1 MRGSSLTYGVTAA
14 ILALALPVQ
23 AGVNVIQKDDS
34 YLNVGILIEV
44 QGRACKIQLPIPP
57 SMMGYFSAASAPFST
72 ARSIGIG
79 RASFR
84 WISVMA
90 SAGCEDVDQVGL
102 HGVPGIGNQPA
113 DLVEDRQFQ
122 TPVLARVPDSRA
134 PFATIRYEFAYDGG
148 GLGKG
153 GNGTLFVNGQKV
165 AEGRIEHTQCCGY
178 SADEGAD
185 VGMDEATPV
194 TEDYKERDNTDLANF
209 LQGNAQIDVTTSSVV
224 PKPGGPLKI
233 IIRKAG
239 RSMAFLKQ
247 SVLNNAA

>member
-1 MRGSSLTYGVTAA
+1 
-14 ILALALPVQ
+14 
-23 AGVNVIQKDDS
+23 
-34 YLNVGILIEV
+34 
-44 QGRACKIQLPIPP
+44 
-57 SMMGYFSAASAPFST
+57 
-72 ARSIGIG
+72 
-79 RASFR
+79 
-84 WISVMA
+84 MA

-194 TEDYKERDNTDLANF
+194 TEDYKERNNTDLANF

-224 PKPGGPLKI
+224 PRPGGPLKI